1 MSCVHMLVWGT
12 EYETWLILAD
22 WGREKNCSAMPK
34 TPQPARGCF
43 VPPQNLVGGG
53 YRWQM
58 GPVTYKRHSQFSVHI
73 CREDIQLQAQ
83 KQLRMAW
90 LKITLLLF
98 VYLEGSGEIIMI
110 LLRLCITKW
119 FFFSML
125 QWGLLMMTIPPAA
138 LTSAF
143 NVNGLQDV
151 SDAPRA
157 VSLWYFFFL

>member
-1 MSCVHMLVWGT
+1 MCSHVGVRNWIWNLANIS
-12 EYETWLILAD
+12 WL
-22 WGREKNCSAMPK
+22 RERKKLFRYAENTSY
-34 TPQPARGCF
+34 QPARGCF